1 MSLPVRTVDLVG
13 VGLNA
18 TDTVI
23 VVDHYPERGSKI
35 GYREETV
42 MPGGQVASTVV
53 ACAMW
58 GLQARYVGK
67 LGDDDAA
74 RLHAREFERIGVE
87 ARIVNVAGAASHKS
101 LILVDHDGER
111 TVLGRRD
118 PRLTLQPEEIQR
130 EWILGARALHVDG
143 YDTAAATLAATWARE
158 AGVPVIADIDE
169 PYPGVEALLEKID
182 YLIVSRD
189 FPCALMGEKDHAK
202 ALRTMHDRFHNVLS
216 ATTLGPGGV
225 LAFDGSQFLYSPAY
239 NVPVVDT
246 TGAGDTF
253 HAGFIYGLLQGWSM
267 DRILD
272 FSCAAAA
279 RNCMFTGARGGLG
292 TVESVQE
299 LMAETPHHP
308 APDYIAPLVP
318 IAV

>member
-1 MSLPVRTVDLVG
+1 MASSVRSVDLVG

-35 GYREETV
+35 GYRDETV

-53 ACAMW
+53 ACSQW
-58 GLQARYVGK
+58 GLSTRYVGK
-67 LGDDDAA
+67 LGEDDAA
-74 RLHAREFERIGVE
+74 RLHAREFERAGVE

-101 LILVDHDGER
+101 LILVDHEGER

-118 PRLTLQPEEIQR
+118 PRLTLQPAELER
-130 EWILGARALHVDG
+130 EWIESARALHVDG
-143 YDTAAATLAATWARE
+143 YDTAAATLAATWAHE

-169 PYPGVEALLEKID
+169 PYPGVEGLLEKID

-202 ALRTMHDRFHNVLS
+202 ALRAMHARFGNTLS

-225 LAFDGSQFLYSPAY
+225 LAFDGKQFFYSAAY

-253 HAGFIYGLLQGWSM
+253 HAGFIFGLLQSWTL

-292 TVESVQE
+292 KVEE
-299 LMAETPHHP
+299 IEALMAATPHHP
-308 APDYIAPLVP
+308 APDYIAPLLAIP
-318 IAV
+318 A